1 MEKDL
6 MNFKKKEVAYRDGDW
21 IYWAVIFVGMFGIM
35 SLWWFDITL

>member
-6 MNFKKKEVAYRDGDW
+6 MNYQKRERYQSGDW
-21 IYWAVIFVGMFGIM
+21 IYWAVIFIGMFGIM